1 MNEKFDIT
9 EIEAVYPSA
18 VITTEEGKEIDYKAL
33 VVLMAMEI
41 SDIKDQLNEKDY
53 QVTRIFERLERLAEM
68 V

>member
-1 MNEKFDIT
+1 MNEKFDIA